1 MKNFFSHS
9 ISYIILY
16 CKRYNLVQTLQE
28 NRPNFLAHSLLL
40 ACNVECYS
48 VTLLHNYLLH
58 ATLLHVTCYMLHCY
72 IDIRSGE
79 RGADDPLIHFAR
91 ILTQRF
97 PHPVIPA
104 NRERGTKGRIS
115 SNKW

>member
-1 MKNFFSHS
+1 
-9 ISYIILY
+9 
-16 CKRYNLVQTLQE
+16 
-28 NRPNFLAHSLLL
+28 
-40 ACNVECYS
+40 
-48 VTLLHNYLLH
+48 
-58 ATLLHVTCYMLHCY
+58 MLHCY

-115 SNKW
+115 SNKWLYNRGGRVAKTFCIVVCFFKQRFDHLNIVKT